1 MTELLNDFLT
11 GSVAWGVLLT
21 LAAFGLG
28 VLINRVTGKAIFNPL
43 LLGSIFVIIFLSV
56 CSIPYADYKASAAP
70 VNYLLLPA
78 TVALAIPLY
87 EKIDL
92 LKENAAAIIAGISVG
107 TLVSL
112 GSALALALALGVA
125 CAVAVHW
132 KIPVLRQIVGGYIE
146 LFRNTPLLVQLFFL
160 YFALPKIG
168 VRISAE
174 TCGKLG
180 LGLLG
185 GAYMAETFRSGLENI
200 PIIQTE
206 SAQSLGLRPAQ
217 VFGYII
223 LPQAV
228 TSSVPGLL
236 ANLIF
241 LLKETSVFSAI
252 SLMDLMFTAKD
263 LIGMYSKTIEC
274 LFLLVVFYLIIL
286 LPVSIVGSLI
296 ERRLRYAGFGS

>member
-1 MTELLNDFLT
+1 MDFEVMKAYLPRFWD
-11 GSVAWGVLLT
+11 ALLLT
-21 LAAFGLG
+21 LRIGWQG
-28 VLINRVTGKAIFNPL
+28 V
-43 LLGSIFVIIFLSV
+43 
-56 CSIPYADYKASAAP
+56 
-70 VNYLLLPA
+70 
-78 TVALAIPLY
+78 
-87 EKIDL
+87 
-92 LKENAAAIIAGISVG
+92 
-107 TLVSL
+107 
-112 GSALALALALGVA
+112 ALALALGVA
-125 CAVAVHW
+125 CTVAVHW

-168 VRISAE
+168 IRISAE

-217 VFGYII
+217 VFGYVI

-241 LLKETSVFSAI
+241 LLNRQKRIIIRQHFIVRKTFFFIVKHQIVFDILNREHTYNTSLS
-252 SLMDLMFTAKD
+252 SLLLEIF
-263 LIGMYSKTIEC
+263 
-274 LFLLVVFYLIIL
+274 LFYTSPDV
-286 LPVSIVGSLI
+286 
-296 ERRLRYAGFGS
+296 LRK

>member
-1 MTELLNDFLT
+1 MNFEVMRAYLPRFWDAL
-11 GSVAWGVLLT
+11 LLT
-21 LAAFGLG
+21 LRIGWQG
-28 VLINRVTGKAIFNPL
+28 
-43 LLGSIFVIIFLSV
+43 
-56 CSIPYADYKASAAP
+56 
-70 VNYLLLPA
+70 
-78 TVALAIPLY
+78 VALA
-87 EKIDL
+87 
-92 LKENAAAIIAGISVG
+92 
-107 TLVSL
+107 LV
-112 GSALALALALGVA
+112 LGVA

-132 KIPVLRQIVGGYIE
+132 KIPVLRQTVGWYIE

-168 VRISAE
+168 IRISAE

-241 LLKETSVFSAI
+241 LLKETSVFSTI

-263 LIGMYSKTIEC
+263 LIGMYAKTIEC
-274 LFLLVVFYLIIL
+274 LTLLVIFYLIML
-286 LPVSIVGSLI
+286 LPVSILGSWL
-296 ERRLRYAGFGS
+296 ERRLRYAEFGN